1 MIVNDVKGELYE
13 ATAGYRSTFSDVYVI
28 DFQGYGN
35 AYDPLSGK
43 TTEDE
48 LLSLATHLLY
58 QAHEG
63 EGKIFMQRAMTMLM
77 IIFLA
82 ASREGIAPF
91 PYLRFLIHLGLADTA
106 AHLNSLDPTLAA
118 RFLDTNFLKA
128 DLTDKF
134 LLSCWGSLVHPLQPI
149 LTETV
154 IRSLTRSD
162 FTASE
167 LMCSPKPKTV
177 YIRWKEQ
184 DLLPLAPLNRLYWGS
199 WINELTS
206 VYDRRQGRGCNPVL
220 LLIDEGGR
228 TAIPNL
234 HDATSTVCGRGVSI
248 WLAIQSLEQ
257 LSAVYGHDRA
267 TILQGNCDTQLYY
280 RPNLLQTARY
290 LEERLG
296 MLSGYSRSTT
306 LRHGEAAS
314 EALSE
319 RPIPLLA
326 SQDIGLMTDEEVI
339 AWHRNYRPLKL
350 KRMNWLEHPV
360 LVARRNMTPP
370 KVWPLPPLKEITL
383 QEPAT
388 VDDQEIHLDDPDN
401 LVDPD
406 EMN

>member
-1 MIVNDVKGELYE
+1 
-13 ATAGYRSTFSDVYVI
+13 VI
-28 DFQGYGN
+28 DFQGYGS

-82 ASREGIAPF
+82 ASREGIAAF

-118 RFLDTNFLKA
+118 RFLDTNFLNA
-128 DLTDKF
+128 DLKDKF

-154 IRSLTRSD
+154 IRTLTHSD

-167 LMCSPKPKTV
+167 LMTAARPKTI

-184 DLLPLAPLNRLYWGS
+184 DLLTLAPLNRLYWGS

-206 VYDRRQGRGCNPVL
+206 VYDRRQGRGCHPVL

-296 MLSGYSRSTT
+296 MSSGYSRSTT

-350 KRMNWLEHPV
+350 KRMSWREHPV
-360 LVARRNMTPP
+360 LVKRRSLTPP

-388 VDDQEIHLDDPDN
+388 VDSSEIHLDDPDN

-406 EMN
+406 AMN